1 MTDDR
6 DVAAKCC
13 SLTRAAAHVYDG
25 IALSSLIN
33 YDGVRA
39 FVLREPITEQAFKK
53 KKSLNK
59 DTEDSARLW
68 LARSPPYRRY
78 YFVDSRAER
87 QEAK

>member
-1 MTDDR
+1 MTD

-53 KKSLNK
+53 KKF
-59 DTEDSARLW
+59 TEQGHRGLGSA
-68 LARSPPYRRY
+68 LAGSITTIPEILFCRIKS
-78 YFVDSRAER
+78 
-87 QEAK
+87 